1 MVSTDELQK
10 VYKILSEHEKRLKE
24 LESIIDQLR
33 KRIEEVNKVKEV
45 PGFQKLSKRT
55 GIHESI
61 LKKLFDVEDE
71 SITLLDIIGESY
83 KQKIQNATLVIL
95 LAYKYILGI
104 EEVLA
109 QEIRRNIAELGIPLN
124 NFANYLKEII
134 PTLIRR
140 KGRPRSPKT
149 IYKLTV
155 QGEVRAKE
163 ILKTLGGTHEQ
174 TSA

>member
-1 MVSTDELQK
+1 MVSADELQK
-10 VYKILSEHEKRLKE
+10 VYKILSEHENRLKE

-33 KRIEEVNKVKEV
+33 KGIEKVKKVKEV
-45 PGFQKLSKRT
+45 PSFHKLSKRT
-55 GIHESI
+55 GVNSLT
-61 LKKLFDVEDE
+61 LKKLFDVENE

-83 KQKIQNATLVIL
+83 KQKTQNAVLVIL
-95 LAYKYILGI
+95 LAYKYILGV